1 MNAPAIYFVRFWVN
15 PSSAKKV
22 FDYLDQVH
30 LKDVV
35 SQPGFLWARRYK
47 LAQKTPE
54 GWPGYQMIYAVDS
67 LASLETYF
75 NSAASKRYRE
85 EAARLGLLDEKVV
98 KMERVWSDLDASVD
112 R

>member
-15 PSSAKKV
+15 PASHKKV

-47 LAQKTPE
+47 LSQVNAD
-54 GWPGYQMIYAVDS
+54 GWPGYQMIYALES
-67 LASLETYF
+67 LPALETYF
-75 NSAASKRYRE
+75 GSAASKRYRE
-85 EAARLGLLDEKVV
+85 EAAKLGLLDESVV
-98 KMERVWSDLDASVD
+98 KMERVWGGLDAAVD

>member
-1 MNAPAIYFVRFWVN
+1 MKAPAVYFVRFWVN
-15 PSSAKKV
+15 PSESKKV

-47 LAQKTPE
+47 LTQTSSE
-54 GWPGYQMIYAVDS
+54 GWPGYQMIYAVES
-67 LASLETYF
+67 LPALETYF

-85 EAARLGLLDEKVV
+85 EAGKLGLLDESVV
-98 KMERVWSDLDASVD
+98 KMERVWGALDAAVD